1 MNWHYL
7 LAGILTVLMLSTL
20 SQSALAR
27 DFYNGEKNVQTIY
40 GKIVDQDGDPLVARA
55 ELWYS
60 NLSPI
65 TQELGENV
73 SEGEEWMRNLHHATF
88 STQDGWYR
96 LEAPA
101 GEWLVRIS
109 KGPERMVM
117 PTTCPL
123 SYLTMT
129 SLSVN
134 SESSAC
140 AGFLKLM

>member
-1 MNWHYL
+1 
-7 LAGILTVLMLSTL
+7 MLSTL

-109 KGPERMVM
+109 KGPEYTVKEAVVTIDEAETADPRAVVRGWTGCS
-117 PTTCPL
+117 PT
-123 SYLTMT
+123 YMI
-129 SLSVN
+129 
-134 SESSAC
+134 
-140 AGFLKLM
+140 